1 MIIEEGRLAAVEWV
15 RKHAERQSGFKG
27 AYFSGSTIGMAGDA
41 VLPSGSD
48 IDIMVVTEDDH
59 VPPKL
64 GKFIYRG
71 FLLEVSY
78 VPESQLVSVEKVLG
92 SYHLAGSFRT
102 DTIITDPTGLLR
114 RLQREGADQF
124 ADSGWVRRRC
134 EDAWRKSERGLR
146 SLNVGAPLPDKV
158 TAWLFPTGV
167 MTHVLLTAAL
177 RNPTVRRRY
186 LAVREVLN
194 EYGMADHYEE
204 LLGLL
209 GCTDMTAR
217 RVQDHLDALAHT
229 FDIAAAVGTTAFPF
243 RADITPAARPVV
255 IDGSL
260 ELIRAGDHR
269 EAVFWIA
276 ATFARCHQILAA
288 DAQPAIQ
295 QELLP
300 AFEELTA
307 DLGIGSDTALI
318 RRADEVLRFLP
329 ELWSMAEKIMAANPE
344 IVRR

>member
-1 MIIEEGRLAAVEWV
+1 MNIKEGRLAAAEWV
-15 RKHAERQSGFKG
+15 QKHAAQQAGFKG
-27 AYFSGSTIGMAGDA
+27 AYFSGSTIGMPGEAL
-41 VLPSGSD
+41 LPSGSD
-48 IDIMVVTEDDH
+48 IDIMVVSEDDLA
-59 VPPKL
+59 PPKL
-64 GKFIYRG
+64 GKFIYRD

-78 VPESQLVSVEKVLG
+78 MSVSQLASAEEVLG

-114 RLQREGADQF
+114 RLQREVADRY
-124 ADSGWVRRRC
+124 ADEMWVRRRC
-134 EDAWRKSERGLR
+134 KDAWQKSERGLR

-194 EYGMADHYEE
+194 EYGMADYYEE

-209 GCTDMTAR
+209 GCADMTAR
-217 RVQDHLDALAHT
+217 RVEDHLNALART
-229 FDIAAAVGTTAFPF
+229 FDTAVTVATTPFPF
-243 RADITPAARPVV
+243 RADITPAARPVA

-260 ELIRAGDHR
+260 ELIRAGNHR

-307 DLGIGSDTALI
+307 DLDIGSDIALI

-329 ELWSMAEKIMAANPE
+329 ELWGMAEKIMAAHPE
-344 IVRR
+344 IIRS